1 MKKLVVCL
9 MIGLGWM
16 SFSYAGGN
24 AEAGQGKAA
33 VCGGCH
39 GVDGNSMIPS
49 FPKLAGQPCNL
60 LAGQP
65 AIHINTQLNNLEKY
79 QHAQLLIHIRMHII
93 IRIIIIYRH
102 KKLKLPKYLI
112 IIRFL

>member
-1 MKKLVVCL
+1 MLPLNSSFYKITGIPMKKLVVCL

-49 FPKLAGQPCNL
+49 FPKLEIGRA
-60 LAGQP
+60 
-65 AIHINTQLNNLEKY
+65 HV
-79 QHAQLLIHIRMHII
+79 
-93 IRIIIIYRH
+93 
-102 KKLKLPKYLI
+102 
-112 IIRFL
+112 